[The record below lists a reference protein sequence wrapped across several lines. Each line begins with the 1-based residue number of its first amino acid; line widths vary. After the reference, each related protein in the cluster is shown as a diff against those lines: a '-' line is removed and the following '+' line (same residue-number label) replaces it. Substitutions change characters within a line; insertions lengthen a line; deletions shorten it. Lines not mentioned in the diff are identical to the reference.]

1 MTIILITA
9 IMTIIAVMIVLNFST
24 GEKKIEHR
32 LERLYGIHD
41 SAFARAMGV
50 LLGPAIVGG
59 NRVEVLINGDRI
71 FPAMLAAIRG
81 ATTSINFESF
91 IYWSG
96 TTGEAFAEALV
107 ERARA
112 GVKVHLLVDWL
123 GSNKMEKK
131 LLETMKE
138 GGVQIQRFHQPHW
151 HNLARL
157 NNRTHRKVLVVDGS
171 IGFTGGVGISDQWTG
186 NAQDPAHWR
195 DTHFKVEG
203 PVVAQMQSVFLD
215 NWIKATGV
223 VLHGNDYFPELVPVG
238 PIAAQMFS
246 SSPSGGSESMHLMYM
261 LAITAAEKSI
271 LLSSAYF
278 VPDELTLQTLVAAL
292 KRGVDVQ
299 IITPGKYIDTEMVR
313 RASRA
318 VWGDLLA
325 AGAKIYEYEPTMY
338 HCKVMIVDELMV
350 SAGSTNFD
358 TRSFNLNDEANLN
371 IYDAAFAQQ
380 QVAIFRDDLAH
391 SRQITLQ
398 QWRQRPWT
406 EKLWEHAAAV
416 MRSQL

>member
-1 MTIILITA
+1 
-9 IMTIIAVMIVLNFST
+9 
-24 GEKKIEHR
+24 
-32 LERLYGIHD
+32 
-41 SAFARAMGV
+41 
-50 LLGPAIVGG
+50 
-59 NRVEVLINGDRI
+59 
-71 FPAMLAAIRG
+71 
-81 ATTSINFESF
+81 
-91 IYWSG
+91 
-96 TTGEAFAEALV
+96 
-107 ERARA
+107 
-112 GVKVHLLVDWL
+112 
-123 GSNKMEKK
+123 
-131 LLETMKE
+131 
-138 GGVQIQRFHQPHW
+138 
-151 HNLARL
+151 
-157 NNRTHRKVLVVDGS
+157 
-171 IGFTGGVGISDQWTG
+171 
-186 NAQDPAHWR
+186 
-195 DTHFKVEG
+195 
-203 PVVAQMQSVFLD
+203 
-215 NWIKATGV
+215 
-223 VLHGNDYFPELVPVG
+223 
-238 PIAAQMFS
+238 
-246 SSPSGGSESMHLMYM
+246 MHLMYM

-299 IITPGKYIDTEMVR
+299 IITPGKYIDTETVR

-325 AGAKIYEYEPTMY
+325 AGAKIYEYAPTMY

-371 IYDAAFAQQ
+371 IYDAVFARQ